1 MSTMLDSESFA
12 YAVARPLDEVYEFL
26 LEPANY
32 GKWAFV
38 HDASMQHI
46 SARDFAV
53 ETTVGP
59 RIVRFPARND
69 FGVLDLGLMKRE
81 GDAVHPS
88 GLWVFPNGAGTELIY
103 TNFRWP
109 DMTAPEWESAK
120 SWITADYMA
129 LQSLLESRGRV
140 APMMPTQVV
149 SLPIARPVKQVYE
162 FLVQPENFA
171 RWAFVGD
178 TAMRH
183 LSDNEWAVETSVGP
197 RILKFA
203 TRNDYFDLTHT
214 ASPPG
219 EAPHTIPMRLI
230 ANGDG
235 AQLIYVFMQYPGLGD
250 AELRSMMEWVTADLG
265 VLKSY
270 LETAA

>member
-1 MSTMLDSESFA
+1 MLDSESFA

-32 GKWAFV
+32 GKWAFA
-38 HDASMQHI
+38 HDAPMQRV
-46 SARDFAV
+46 SDRDFAV

-59 RIVRFPARND
+59 RIVRFPVRNA
-69 FGVLDLGLMKRE
+69 FGILDLGLMKGE
-81 GDAVHPS
+81 GGTVHPA
-88 GLWVFPNGAGTELIY
+88 GLWVFANGAGTELIY

-109 DMTAPEWESAK
+109 GMSALEWESAK

-129 LQSLLESRGRV
+129 LQSLLESRGRL
-140 APMMPTQVV
+140 APMMPARAV
-149 SLPIARPVKQVYE
+149 SLSIARPVREVYE
-162 FLVQPENFA
+162 FLLQPENFA

-178 TAMRH
+178 TRMHH
-183 LSDNEWAVETSVGP
+183 LGGSEWSVETSVGP
-197 RILKFA
+197 RILDFA

-214 ASPPG
+214 ARPPG
-219 EAPHTIPMRLI
+219 DAPHAIPMRLI

-235 AQLIYVFMQYPGLGD
+235 TQLIYVFMQYPGLGD
-250 AELRSMMEWVTADLG
+250 AEWQSAMEWVTADLG

-270 LETAA
+270 LESAP